1 MVKKWIFPLLIGVCL
16 INTSMAQENPILLFP
31 KGAPG
36 ETIKLIEKADTDGGK
51 TGGESVL
58 RITNVSEPTITI
70 YHADIRLQVFTNP
83 LYFNWELRPL
93 KAPNIFIPV
102 RRLARSASR
111 RVRSSNSMT
120 KFRAIMKIKLPIKAA
135 MTKNMRL
142 PLSLNNG

>member
-1 MVKKWIFPLLIGVCL
+1 MQ
-16 INTSMAQENPILLFP
+16 AY
-31 KGAPG
+31 A
-36 ETIKLIEKADTDGGK
+36 
-51 TGGESVL
+51 
-58 RITNVSEPTITI
+58 
-70 YHADIRLQVFTNP
+70 ADIRLQVFTNP